1 MRPVQIETFLDKFNI
16 PLQGVLD
23 HLYRRFVDNKFEGM
37 INYEN
42 MVKYFND
49 IKSKEQI
56 KTLPPS
62 VEEEPPENS
71 TNKRNIREVSKNNF

>member
-1 MRPVQIETFLDKFNI
+1 M
-16 PLQGVLD
+16 
-23 HLYRRFVDNKFEGM
+23 DNKFEGM

-49 IKSKEQI
+49 VKAKEQI
-56 KTLPPS
+56 KNLPPP

-71 TNKRNIREVSKNNF
+71 TNTQNTREVKLITMFFTLSQDFEKNP